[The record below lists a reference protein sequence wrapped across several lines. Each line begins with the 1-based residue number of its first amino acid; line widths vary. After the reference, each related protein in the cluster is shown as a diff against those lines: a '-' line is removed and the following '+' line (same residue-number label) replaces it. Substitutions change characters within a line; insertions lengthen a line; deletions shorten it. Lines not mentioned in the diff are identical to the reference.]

1 MPRSLLSWKAH
12 EFDQQKKGPMWF
24 VVFAVIVI
32 GLIFLAFWWKAFT
45 MMVFLILAVF
55 LIIIYALKEPRIVN
69 FSITPLGMDIDNVLY
84 KYSDMSSFWIFYEP
98 PEIKELDIK
107 LIRGFSPHLSI
118 PLGKTDPNDIR
129 KILLE
134 YLPEK
139 KEKLSVAD
147 GIARKLKF

>member
-1 MPRSLLSWKAH
+1 MPRSLLSWKTQ
-12 EFDQQKKGPMWF
+12 EFEQQKKGPMWF
-24 VVFAVIVI
+24 VVFAVVVV

-55 LIIIYALKEPRIVN
+55 LIIIYALKEPRTVI
-69 FSITPLGMDIDNVLY
+69 FSITPLGVDIDNVMY

-98 PEIKELDIK
+98 PEIKELNIK
-107 LIRGFSPHLSI
+107 LTRGFFPHLSI

>member
-1 MPRSLLSWKAH
+1 MPRPLLSWKAH
-12 EFDQQKKGPMWF
+12 EFEQQKKGPMWF

-69 FSITPLGMDIDNVLY
+69 FSITPLGMDIDNVMY

-98 PEIKELDIK
+98 PEIKELNIK
-107 LIRGFSPHLSI
+107 LTRGFFPHLSI

-129 KILLE
+129 RILLE

-139 KEKLSVAD
+139 KEKPSVAD
-147 GIARKLKF
+147 GIARRLKF